1 MPTLSTI
8 AIVGR
13 PNVGK
18 STLFNRLAGR
28 RIAVVH
34 PRSGVTRD
42 RLVTQVERE
51 GRRLWLVDTGGISLE
66 KDELSQLTTD
76 SAMAAL
82 DEADL
87 LFFLTDART
96 GVTDE
101 DLAVARL
108 LRRRAEKVWLLV
120 NKVERAEDEYAV
132 HDFHRLGLG
141 EPLGLSALHGGAGI
155 TELWERLL
163 PLVPPLPTG
172 AAMDR
177 QLRLAVVGRPNVGKS
192 SLVNALL
199 GEERMIVSEVPGT
212 TRDAVDSPL
221 KWHGREA
228 ILIDTAGLRRKAR
241 TKTRLDVYS
250 SLRSLS
256 AIDNA
261 NVVLMVLDAS
271 QPFAEQDLR
280 IARHAHEEGKGV
292 LIAVNKWDLLEKD
305 DSTLGEVLGRVR
317 EAMPFLGY
325 APVLFI
331 SAETRQ
337 RIHSVL
343 ETAFRV
349 FDKRGLRLATGPLNA
364 WLQTAVGRRPPR
376 YHEGGT
382 GRFYYMTQ
390 TGTAPPSFTLFV
402 NKTEWVDSTYT
413 RYLINQ
419 LRVHFDFE
427 GSPVRLNLK
436 ARSRREQP
444 S

>member
-1 MPTLSTI
+1 VPTLSTI

-28 RIAVVH
+28 RLAVVH
-34 PRSGVTRD
+34 PRAGVTRD

-51 GRRLWLVDTGGISLE
+51 GRRLWLVDTGGISMD
-66 KDELSQLTTD
+66 KDELSQLTTE
-76 SAMAAL
+76 SALVAL

-101 DLAVARL
+101 DLAVAKL

-120 NKVERAEDEYAV
+120 NKVERSEDEYAV
-132 HDFHRLGLG
+132 HEFHRLGLG
-141 EPLGLSALHGGAGI
+141 EPIGVSALHGGGVAQI
-155 TELWERLL
+155 WERLL
-163 PLVPPLPTG
+163 ELVPPLPTG
-172 AAMDR
+172 AALER

-199 GEERMIVSEVPGT
+199 GEERMIVSEQPGT

-228 ILIDTAGLRRKAR
+228 VLIDTAGLRRKAR

-250 SLRSLS
+250 SLRSLA

-292 LIAVNKWDLLEKD
+292 LIAVNKWDLLDKD
-305 DSTLGEVLGRVR
+305 DSTLGEVLGLVHD
-317 EAMPFLGY
+317 ALPFLNY

-331 SAETRQ
+331 SALTHQ

-349 FDKRGLRLATGPLNA
+349 FDKRGQRLATGPLNA
-364 WLQTAVGRRPPR
+364 FLKVAVERRPPR
-376 YHEGGT
+376 YNEGGT

-402 NKTEWVDSTYT
+402 NKTEWVHSSYR

-419 LRVHFDFE
+419 LRAHFDFE

-444 S
+444 T